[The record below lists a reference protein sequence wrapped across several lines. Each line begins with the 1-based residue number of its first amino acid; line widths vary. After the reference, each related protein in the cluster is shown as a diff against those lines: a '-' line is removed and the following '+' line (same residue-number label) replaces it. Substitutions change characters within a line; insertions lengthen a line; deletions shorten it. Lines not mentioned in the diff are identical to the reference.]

1 MKDPHQDEMIG
12 RKCCGSERRMG
23 IKTHMLEIM
32 ASLAPP
38 DKRFNYRHLRSV
50 SGTPTQVRPPD
61 RVKEISIE
69 SCMIGKLIPHTAAI
83 LGFH

>member
-32 ASLAPP
+32 ASLSPP
-38 DKRFNYRHLRSV
+38 DKRFNYRHLTSV
-50 SGTPTQVRPPD
+50 LGTLTQAWPQD
-61 RVKEISIE
+61 GVKENLHRFLNDPQAQSTY
-69 SCMIGKLIPHTAAI
+69 SS
-83 LGFH
+83 